1 MQYLKVQNYPM
12 EQQLSPNF
20 KVGELIESRTAY
32 NQKLYMQYVRQ
43 DRIMTNL
50 EFLVVHLLQPLRD
63 LVSQPIIITSG
74 YRCKA
79 LNVLV
84 GGAANSLHIQ
94 GLAADIY
101 SPGRNLLLAK
111 TLQNMEFHECLIHK
125 SYIHVS
131 IKELNNECRY
141 RNLTGDKQYDA
152 LI

>member
-20 KVGELIESRTAY
+20 KVGELIESRIAY
-32 NQKLYMQYVRQ
+32 NQKLYMQYVKQ
-43 DRIMTNL
+43 ERIMANL

-63 LVSQPIIITSG
+63 IVKEPILISSG

-79 LNVLV
+79 LNVLA

-101 SPGRNLLLAK
+101 SPGRNLLLVKA
-111 TLQNMEFHECLIHK
+111 LQNMEFHECLIHN

-131 IKELNNECRY
+131 IKELNNECRCK
-141 RNLTGDKQYDA
+141 NLTGNKYYDVMP
-152 LI
+152 